1 MSLLV
6 GMPIDWPRI
15 GVIAFGRNR
24 IGGFLRINILPDC
37 FRSIRLIAKDVA
49 PCDFYLPEQGDSMY
63 RVVVIAGAEQKSQRI
78 AKAIHQSMDF
88 RISAA
93 SGYTNCLIF

>member
-15 GVIAFGRNR
+15 EVITFGRNR
-24 IGGFLRINILPDC
+24 IGGFLRINIFPDC

-49 PCDFYLPEQGDSMY
+49 PCDVYLAEQGYSMY
-63 RVVVIAGAEQKSQRI
+63 RIVVIAGTEQKSQRI
-78 AKAIHQSMDF
+78 AEAVHQSMDL
-88 RISAA
+88 RIPAA
-93 SGYTNCLIF
+93 SG

>member
-1 MSLLV
+1 M
-6 GMPIDWPRI
+6 
-15 GVIAFGRNR
+15 
-24 IGGFLRINILPDC
+24 RINILPDR

-78 AKAIHQSMDF
+78 AKSIHQSMDF